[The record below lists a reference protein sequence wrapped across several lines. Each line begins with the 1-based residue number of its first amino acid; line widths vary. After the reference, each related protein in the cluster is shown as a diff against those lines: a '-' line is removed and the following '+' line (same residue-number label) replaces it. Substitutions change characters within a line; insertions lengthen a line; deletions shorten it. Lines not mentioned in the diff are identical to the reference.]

1 MENKYYIVSG
11 DILQDVVKKV
21 VEVKELLH
29 KGMVKDITEGVK
41 AVGISRSA
49 YYKYKDKVF
58 TVSEGIQGQKATLA
72 ILLAHR
78 AGVLSRILDTI
89 AAKGGNVLTISQDL
103 PINNSANVVITLDI
117 SSLMVD
123 IKELIEILLKED
135 NVLKTSIVA
144 LE

>member
-1 MENKYYIVSG
+1 MYNKYYIVSG
-11 DILQDVVKKV
+11 EILQDVIKKV

-29 KGMVKDITEGVK
+29 QGIVKDITEGVK

-58 TVSEGIQGQKATLA
+58 NVSEGIQGQKATLA
-72 ILLAHR
+72 MLLTHK

-89 AAKGGNVLTISQDL
+89 AAQGGNVLTISQDL

-117 SSLMVD
+117 SSLKVD
-123 IKELIEILLKED
+123 IKALIEILLKED
-135 NVLKTSIVA
+135 NVLKSAIVA

>member
-29 KGMVKDITEGVK
+29 KGIVKDITEGVK

-49 YYKYKDKVF
+49 YYKYKDKIF
-58 TVSEGIQGQKATLA
+58 TVSEGIQGQKATVA
-72 ILLAHR
+72 MLLSHK

-117 SSLMVD
+117 SSLAVD
-123 IKELIEILLKED
+123 VKELLEILLREE
-135 NVLKTSIVA
+135 NVLKSTIVA
-144 LE
+144 IE

>member
-1 MENKYYIVSG
+1 MDNKYYIVSG
-11 DILQDVVKKV
+11 EILQDVVKKV

-29 KGMVKDITEGVK
+29 KGIVKDITEGVK

-58 TVSEGIQGQKATLA
+58 TVSEGIQGQKATVA
-72 ILLAHR
+72 LLLSHK

-117 SSLMVD
+117 SSLELD
-123 IKELIEILLKED
+123 IKELIEVLLREE
-135 NVLKTSIVA
+135 NVLKSTLVA
-144 LE
+144 ME

>member
-1 MENKYYIVSG
+1 MDKKYYIVSG
-11 DILQDVVKKV
+11 EILQDVVKKV

-29 KGMVKDITEGVK
+29 KGIVKDITEGVK
-41 AVGISRSA
+41 VVGISRSA

-58 TVSEGIQGQKATLA
+58 TVSEGIQGQKATVA
-72 ILLAHR
+72 MLLSHK

-117 SSLMVD
+117 SSLELD
-123 IKELIEILLKED
+123 IKELIEILLNEE
-135 NVLKTSIVA
+135 NVLKSTLVA
-144 LE
+144 IE

>member
-89 AAKGGNVLTISQDL
+89 AAQGGNVLTISQDL

-117 SSLMVD
+117 SSLKVD

>member
-1 MENKYYIVSG
+1 MDKKYYIVSG
-11 DILQDVVKKV
+11 EILQEVVKKV

-29 KGMVKDITEGVK
+29 KGIVKDITEGVK

-58 TVSEGIQGQKATLA
+58 TVSEGIQGQKATVA
-72 ILLAHR
+72 MLLSHK

-89 AAKGGNVLTISQDL
+89 AAKGGNVLPISQDL

-117 SSLMVD
+117 SSLELD
-123 IKELIEILLKED
+123 IKELIEILLKEE
-135 NVLKTSIVA
+135 NVLKSTLVA
-144 LE
+144 IE

>member
-1 MENKYYIVSG
+1 MDNKYYIVSG
-11 DILQDVVKKV
+11 EILQDVVKKV

-41 AVGISRSA
+41 EVGISRSA

-58 TVSEGIQGQKATLA
+58 TVSEGIQGQKATVAL
-72 ILLAHR
+72 LLAHK

-117 SSLMVD
+117 SSLELD
-123 IKELIEILLKED
+123 IKELIEVLLKEE
-135 NVLKTSIVA
+135 NVLKSTLVA
-144 LE
+144 IE

>member
-1 MENKYYIVSG
+1 MDNKYYIVSG

-29 KGMVKDITEGVK
+29 KGIVKDITEGVK

-49 YYKYKDKVF
+49 YYKYKDKIF
-58 TVSEGIQGQKATLA
+58 TVSEGIQGQKATVA
-72 ILLAHR
+72 MLLSHK

-117 SSLMVD
+117 SSLVVD
-123 IKELIEILLKED
+123 VKELLEILLREE
-135 NVLKTSIVA
+135 NVLKSTIVA
-144 LE
+144 IE

>member
-1 MENKYYIVSG
+1 MDKKYYIVSG
-11 DILQDVVKKV
+11 EILQEVVKKV

-29 KGMVKDITEGVK
+29 KGIVKDITEGVK

-58 TVSEGIQGQKATLA
+58 TVSEGIQGQKATVA
-72 ILLAHR
+72 MLLSHK

-117 SSLMVD
+117 SSLELD
-123 IKELIEILLKED
+123 IKELIEILLKEE
-135 NVLKTSIVA
+135 NVLKSTLVA
-144 LE
+144 IE